1 MKKENSKIYD
11 WKLLIDAIAVLFFV
25 TVLFTAC
32 SKSDSGSDSSSGI
45 TPSNLVI
52 NANVVGTSS
61 TMPNGDGS
69 GVVNFTVTATNAT
82 SYKILIGSDVINS
95 TSGVFSYTFTELGTN
110 AYTVYVSAYNGTKF
124 ISGNIPVVVYV
135 QPTLVWADEFDV
147 DGAPNSAYW
156 TCETGAGGWGN
167 NELQCY
173 TNRPQNVIVQNG
185 TLRINAIKEVY
196 NGSNYTSARII
207 TSGKKSFKYGRID
220 IRAKLPAGAG
230 TWPALWM
237 LGDNISTAGWPA
249 CGEIDIMEHI
259 GNNLN
264 TIYGTLHYPGHSG
277 GNADSSTTTVATA
290 TTDFHV
296 YSIDWSSTAIK
307 FYVDNQLY
315 RSFGNSNAVPFNS
328 NFFFIFNCAMGGN
341 FGGTIDP
348 NFTSAT
354 LEVDYIRVYQ

>member
-1 MKKENSKIYD
+1 MRNNFEFFSAAFGQKLFSIMAVLLLLACSSGGGGEDTNSKPTNLVVNKVI
-11 WKLLIDAIAVLFFV
+11 VG
-25 TVLFTAC
+25 T
-32 SKSDSGSDSSSGI
+32 
-45 TPSNLVI
+45 TPS
-52 NANVVGTSS
+52 T
-61 TMPNGDGS
+61 PNGDGS
-69 GVVNFTVTATNAT
+69 GVVNFTVSAENAT

-95 TSGVFSYTFTELGTN
+95 TTGVFSYTFTQSGTN
-110 AYTVYVSAYNGTKF
+110 TYTVYVSAYNGAEF
-124 ISGNIPVVVYV
+124 ISTSVAVTVFV
-135 QPTLVWADEFDV
+135 TTTSAWSDEFNV
-147 DGAPNSAYW
+147 DGAPDSSKWSY
-156 TCETGAGGWGN
+156 ETGAGGWGN
-167 NELQCY
+167 NELQHY
-173 TNRPQNVIVQNG
+173 TNRPENVIVQNG

-354 LEVDYIRVYQ
+354 LEVDYVRVYQ